1 VSGVR
6 VSRSFGAD
14 IQVGRRGVRWPF
26 GRFVIS
32 DEELTVRSSPTRWI
46 RVRSA
51 SREAVGE
58 ISVYERTE
66 IRFPILRGRR
76 RDDVRFEDPDSP
88 FFGVALMLPRR
99 QQIIEDLRA
108 RGYAVTDR
116 RS

>member
-58 ISVYERTE
+58 ISVTSAPKSA
-66 IRFPILRGRR
+66 FLS
-76 RDDVRFEDPDSP
+76 FA
-88 FFGVALMLPRR
+88 GV
-99 QQIIEDLRA
+99 
-108 RGYAVTDR
+108 GVTT
-116 RS
+116 